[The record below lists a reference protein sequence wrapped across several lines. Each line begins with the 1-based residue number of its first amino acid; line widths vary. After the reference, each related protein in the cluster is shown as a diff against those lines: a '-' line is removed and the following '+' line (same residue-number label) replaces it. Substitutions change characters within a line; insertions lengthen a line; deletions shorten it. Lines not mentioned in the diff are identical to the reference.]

1 MRLIPR
7 DDRFFD
13 LFAEMAG
20 ILVQSAN
27 TLQQLFA
34 DPSRLDEYQT
44 NIKNLEHQADRLT
57 AEANRKV
64 DTTFVTPLDRED
76 IHALVTRLDNVVDL
90 VDGTARRAQIYRIT
104 EAREPAIQLCSI
116 LGEAC
121 VQIREAVAA
130 MKKPQMVYENGVRI
144 KRLEEQGD
152 AIYHETLGNLFAGT
166 PDPLTVM
173 KWKDLYDCLET
184 AIDECHY
191 VSLALESI
199 SLKNS

>member
-1 MRLIPR
+1 VRLIPR
-7 DDRFFD
+7 DERFFD

-20 ILVQSAN
+20 MLTQSAAQ
-27 TLQQLFA
+27 LQQLFA
-34 DPSRLDEYQT
+34 DPSRLDEHVT
-44 NIKNLEHQADRLT
+44 TIKNLEHQADRLT

-76 IHALVTRLDNVVDL
+76 IHTLVNRLDNVVDL
-90 VDGTARRAQIYRIT
+90 IDGCARRAQIYRIT
-104 EAREPAIQLCSI
+104 EARDPAIRMCAV

-121 VQIREAVAA
+121 GQIREAVAS
-130 MKKPQMVYENGVRI
+130 MKKPQMVYEHGVRI

-152 AIYHETLGNLFAGT
+152 AIYHDTLGQLFAGT

-191 VSLALESI
+191 VSMALESI

>member
-7 DDRFFD
+7 DDRFFE

-27 TLQQLFA
+27 TLQQLYAEPARIAEF
-34 DPSRLDEYQT
+34 QT

-76 IHALVTRLDNVVDL
+76 IHTLVTRLDNVVDL
-90 VDGTARRAQIYRIT
+90 IDGNARRAQIYRIV
-104 EAREPAIQLCSI
+104 EAREPAIQLCAI

-121 VQIREAVAA
+121 IQIREAVAA
-130 MKKPQMVYENGVRI
+130 MKKPQMVYEHGVRI
-144 KRLEEQGD
+144 KRLEEQAD
-152 AIYHETLGNLFAGT
+152 AIYHQTLGDLFAGT

-173 KWKDLYDCLET
+173 KWKDLYDSLET

>member
-34 DPSRLDEYQT
+34 EPARLDEFQT

-76 IHALVTRLDNVVDL
+76 IHTLVTRLDNVVDL
-90 VDGTARRAQIYRIT
+90 IDGSALSTRIT
-104 EAREPAIQLCSI
+104 CTPS
-116 LGEAC
+116 G
-121 VQIREAVAA
+121 
-130 MKKPQMVYENGVRI
+130 
-144 KRLEEQGD
+144 KRTG
-152 AIYHETLGNLFAGT
+152 
-166 PDPLTVM
+166 
-173 KWKDLYDCLET
+173 
-184 AIDECHY
+184 
-191 VSLALESI
+191 SRS
-199 SLKNS
+199 